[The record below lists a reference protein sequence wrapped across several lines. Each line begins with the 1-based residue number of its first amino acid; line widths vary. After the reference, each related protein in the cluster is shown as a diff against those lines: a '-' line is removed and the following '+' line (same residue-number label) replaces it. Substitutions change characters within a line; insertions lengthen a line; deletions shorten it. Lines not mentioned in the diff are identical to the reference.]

1 MYKSSRRALRSLL
14 TVKQNNSQ
22 CRKYASNTASSSQN
36 SPIQQ
41 YRSALPV
48 ESFTTP
54 SYELPEFLTQSPAT
68 QITTLSNGVRV
79 VSEPRVGETAAV
91 GIFIKAG
98 SRQENKS
105 NNGVAHFLE
114 HMYFKVNNSHHIYV
128 ITYVTNIIFVQ
139 GTKKRSGHQLELE
152 FENAG
157 ALLNAHTAREYTAF
171 TSHCLKG
178 DVERS
183 VDALSDI
190 LLNSELRE
198 ADIERE
204 RSTIL
209 TEYDEVSQSIE
220 EVLFDE
226 LHGTAFQQSSLGY
239 TILGPKE
246 NIKTITRKQM
256 IDYRDTFYTAPRMT
270 LIGVGDIDHSQL
282 VRLGEKYLGTVPAA
296 PASGKSDKTEYPSY
310 IGSDVRVFNE
320 EIPNLHMAIG
330 FQGPGL
336 ASADILTISLIQLLL
351 GSYDKTMGAGKY
363 VSPNL
368 ANLLADN
375 NLARLLVP
383 FNHAYSDTGLFG
395 VQIISDGGEDTD
407 TLMCETVHH
416 MTKLCYRVIPEDLER
431 AKNVFK
437 SQILSQYEGGLKGV
451 LEEVGRQIL
460 FYGRRPSAAEMFAR
474 IDAITTEDIKRV
486 ATKYIYDQDP
496 VMSAIGNTQNMVDYT
511 WLRMFTTAWRM

>member
-1 MYKSSRRALRSLL
+1 MYKSTRQALRL
-14 TVKQNNSQ
+14 VNGVGR
-22 CRKYASNTASSSQN
+22 RKYASNVTQQS

-41 YRSALPV
+41 YKSSLSSEGFV
-48 ESFTTP
+48 TP
-54 SYELPEFLTQSPAT
+54 SYELPEFLTKSPTT
-68 QITTLSNGVRV
+68 QITTLNNGVRIV
-79 VSEPRVGETAAV
+79 TEPRVGETAAV

-114 HMYFKVNNSHHIYV
+114 HMYFK
-128 ITYVTNIIFVQ
+128 
-139 GTKKRSGHQLELE
+139 GTKKRTAHQLELE

-190 LLNSELRE
+190 LLNSDLKD

-204 RSTIL
+204 RGTIL

-226 LHGTAFQQSSLGY
+226 LHGTAFQQSSLGF
-239 TILGPKE
+239 TILGPKD

-256 IDYRDTFYTAPRMT
+256 VEYRDTFYTAPRMT
-270 LIGVGDIDHSQL
+270 LIGVGEVDHAQL
-282 VRLGEKYLGTVPAA
+282 VRLGEKYLGAVPAA
-296 PASGKSDKTEYPSY
+296 PALGKSDKTEHPSY
-310 IGSDVRVFNE
+310 IGSDVRIFNE
-320 EIPNLHMAIG
+320 EIPNLHLAIG

-336 ASADILTISLIQLLL
+336 ASADILAVSLIQLLL

-375 NLARLLVP
+375 ELARLLVP

-395 VQIISDGGEDTD
+395 VQVISDGGDDTD
-407 TLMCETVHH
+407 TLMCEIVHH
-416 MTKLCYRVIPEDLER
+416 MTKLCYRVSPEDLER

-451 LEEVGRQIL
+451 LEEVGRQVL

-474 IDAITTEDIKRV
+474 IDAITPDDIKRV

-496 VMSAIGNTQNMVDYT
+496 VMTAIGNTQNMVDYT
-511 WLRMFTTAWRM
+511 WLRNFTTAWRI